1 MQISPDTLSTAME
14 KAEGKTKLSEGLR
27 REYDS
32 FFQPMEEELYNDEA
46 GWVAEQADVATPA
59 TRLVVATARVKGG
72 GERAAWLAAAAEEEE
87 EEAPVVVAAVVT
99 AAAAAAA
106 AAAEAVAYC
115 SHPRVLRLVHGGW
128 RHHCSCR

>member
-1 MQISPDTLSTAME
+1 M
-14 KAEGKTKLSEGLR
+14 
-27 REYDS
+27 
-32 FFQPMEEELYNDEA
+32 
-46 GWVAEQADVATPA
+46 AEQADVATPA
-59 TRLVVATARVKGG
+59 TRLVVATARVQGG
-72 GERAAWLAAAAEEEE
+72 GERAAWLAAVAEEEEE

-106 AAAEAVAYC
+106 AAVAYC